1 MKHLFLLLFLSLGL
15 FGQAQTLP
23 PNVLEE
29 KNSDSYTNYH
39 FLVEGLSHHPDSIR
53 HTANS
58 LLVQYCSAKPC
69 HTVYFWRSEK
79 AYNLFNYNQ
88 EVLTMAQFNE
98 DKKRLRKAV
107 NTWKKENWVYV
118 SESLAGIYAGP
129 PTSKLEIEPYL
140 DGVYRHYGGKLN
152 RPEPASVKMKIK
164 APAET
169 DTKPKPEPE
178 SPVSPVLYGVLGVS
192 IALLIAY
199 FVRRKNHSV

>member
-1 MKHLFLLLFLSLGL
+1 MKHLLLCFSLCLFSAA
-15 FGQAQTLP
+15 QAQTLP

-39 FLVEGLSHHPDSIR
+39 FLVEGLSHNPDSIQHR
-53 HTANS
+53 ANS
-58 LLVQYCSAKPC
+58 LLIQYCSAKPC

-88 EVLTMAQFNE
+88 EVLTMEQFGE

-118 SESLAGIYAGP
+118 SESLAGTYAGP
-129 PTSKLEIEPYL
+129 PISKLDIEPYL
-140 DGVYRHYGGKLN
+140 DGVYRHYGGKRN
-152 RPEPASVKMKIK
+152 RPEPASVRMKIK

-169 DTKPKPEPE
+169 DAKPKPEPE
-178 SPVSPVLYGVLGVS
+178 SPVSPLIYGTMGIGILVLIVY
-192 IALLIAY
+192 LL
-199 FVRRKNHSV
+199 RRKKQSV

>member
-1 MKHLFLLLFLSLGL
+1 MKHIFLLLFLGL
-15 FGQAQTLP
+15 CGVCRAQTLP

-39 FLVEGLSHHPDSIR
+39 FLVEGLSHNPDSIQ
-53 HTANS
+53 HATNS
-58 LLVQYCSAKPC
+58 LLIQYCSAKPC

-88 EVLTMAQFNE
+88 EVLTMEQFNE

-107 NTWKKENWVYV
+107 NIWKKENWVYV
-118 SESLAGIYAGP
+118 SESLAGVYTGP

-140 DGVYRHYGGKLN
+140 DGVYRHYGGKLSG
-152 RPEPASVKMKIK
+152 PEPNSVRMKIK

-169 DTKPKPEPE
+169 DIKPKQEPE
-178 SPVSPVLYGVLGVS
+178 SPISSMVYGFVGV
-192 IALLIAY
+192 AALLLIAY
-199 FVRRKNHSV
+199 VIRRKNHSV

>member
-1 MKHLFLLLFLSLGL
+1 MKHLLPSLFLCL
-15 FGQAQTLP
+15 FSIAQAQTLP

-39 FLVEGLSHHPDSIR
+39 FLVEGLSHNPDSIQ

-58 LLVQYCSAKPC
+58 LLIQYCSAKPC

-88 EVLTMAQFNE
+88 ELLTMEQFNE

-118 SESLAGIYAGP
+118 SESLAGVYAGP
-129 PTSKLEIEPYL
+129 PISKLEIEPYL

-152 RPEPASVKMKIK
+152 RPEPASVRMKIK

-169 DTKPKPEPE
+169 DAKPKPEPE
-178 SPVSPVLYGVLGVS
+178 SPVSPLVYGTLGIGVL
-192 IALLIAY
+192 LLIAY
-199 FVRRKNHSV
+199 LVRRKKQSV